1 MTSEA
6 IHSMLFVVIVIFKVQ
21 VWLKLITAII
31 HQSDLIIFEVVE
43 TRKRPDG
50 FCSRSQQKQ
59 II

>member
-31 HQSDLIIFEVVE
+31 HQSGLIIFEVVE
-43 TRKRPDG
+43 
-50 FCSRSQQKQ
+50 F
-59 II
+59 